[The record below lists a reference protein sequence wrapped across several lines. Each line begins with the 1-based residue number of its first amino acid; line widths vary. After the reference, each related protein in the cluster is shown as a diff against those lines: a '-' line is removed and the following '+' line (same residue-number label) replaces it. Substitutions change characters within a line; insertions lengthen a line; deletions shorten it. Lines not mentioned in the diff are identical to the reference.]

1 MQFLMCMFQLIKII
15 LTISNTKFIC
25 KLKKDTKSSVLC
37 RIIDIAMIF
46 LRSVELSAQEPNAV
60 LHVMLRTL

>member
-1 MQFLMCMFQLIKII
+1 MQFQIPNLFV
-15 LTISNTKFIC
+15 N
-25 KLKKDTKSSVLC
+25 LKKNPKSSVLC
-37 RIIDIAMIF
+37 RIIDTAMIF

>member
-1 MQFLMCMFQLIKII
+1 MYMFQLIKII

-25 KLKKDTKSSVLC
+25 KLKKTPKSSVLC
-37 RIIDIAMIF
+37 RIIDTAMIF
-46 LRSVELSAQEPNAV
+46 LQSVELSAQEPNAV